1 MDLCPRLGAIATA
14 IATTRKK
21 TLSASAPAGYG
32 AAMDSARVTYAPR
45 VDATLEGELAALA
58 AVYAF
63 ILECHAKKKAAE
75 ASGGED
81 DGKGAKYVPAKT
93 RIP

>member
-1 MDLCPRLGAIATA
+1 VDLCQPLGGIATA
-14 IATTRKK
+14 IATVRKK

-32 AAMDSARVTYAPR
+32 DVMDSARVTYAPR
-45 VDATLEGELAALA
+45 ADATPEGELAALA

-81 DGKGAKYVPAKT
+81 DGKGDKRVPAT
-93 RIP
+93 SSIP